1 MHGKPTGQ
9 RLSINPELVRQRVFE
24 RFYGTADRALPECIS
39 RAVGEAVGGNH
50 LQAALEV
57 CRGSLQRLRQNG
69 QKDRVD
75 EKSANLAEAQDLE
88 AWAKRTGLLIPEP
101 EFNNLW
107 EKGGKRGESEHQ
119 VYFDEKVQR
128 WWKRNTLNFHNGT
141 ISSYLERLT
150 AQIYLFP
157 SLGPKL
163 EGFTTFQG
171 ELMPVISQADIV
183 GSCPGE
189 AEVMESLIQRGF
201 VEVFETG
208 QGMAK
213 AQQLAMHAGLKP
225 QTLGEQ
231 KRIGFYCKPLGLWLE
246 DVHDENAKMAKSDV
260 GVFDP
265 VLFFV
270 GDLFDS

>member
-1 MHGKPTGQ
+1 MHGKSTGQ
-9 RLSINPELVRQRVFE
+9 KFSINPELVRQRVFE
-24 RFYGTADRALPECIS
+24 RFYGTEDRTLPECIS
-39 RAVGEAVGGNH
+39 RAVGETVGGNH

-57 CRGSLQRLRQNG
+57 CQGSLRRLRQNG
-69 QKDRVD
+69 QKSWID
-75 EKSANLAEAQDLE
+75 EKSANLAEARALE
-88 AWAKRTGLLIPEP
+88 IWAKRAGLFILES
-101 EFNNLW
+101 EFNKPW

-119 VYFDEKVQR
+119 VYFDEKLQR

-183 GSCPGE
+183 GLCPGDE
-189 AEVMESLIQRGF
+189 KVRESLIQRGF
-201 VEVFETG
+201 VEIYETG

-213 AQQLAMHAGLKP
+213 AQQLAMHAGLK
-225 QTLGEQ
+225 TRILGEQ
-231 KRIGFYCKPLGLWLE
+231 KRIGFYCEPLGLWLE
-246 DVHDENAKMAKSDV
+246 DVHDENAKIAKGDV

-270 GDLFDS
+270 GELLRG